1 MRIIDI
7 HTIERLD
14 SLILYRRQY
23 TATAEIEH
31 VSSETVP
38 IRFTIEQSAT
48 GSEVTVD
55 VDGELGYPLLPVL
68 RALKTEIHNRERQ
81 GILP

>member
-1 MRIIDI
+1 MRIVDI
-7 HTIERLD
+7 HTIERRD

-23 TATAEIEH
+23 TAIAEIEH

-48 GSEVTVD
+48 GSDVSVD

-68 RALKTEIHNRERQ
+68 RSLKEEIQNRERQ
-81 GILP
+81 GRLP